1 MTLLDQHFFLLF
13 LLTNFFRNIGMLYNV
28 LYVRILF
35 LFLLNS
41 FSVIIEFI
49 YYIILL
55 NKLYFIINIIR

>member
-1 MTLLDQHFFLLF
+1 MILLDQHFFLLF

>member
-1 MTLLDQHFFLLF
+1 MILLDQHFFLLF
-13 LLTNFFRNIGMLYNV
+13 LLTNFFRNIDMLYNV

-55 NKLYFIINIIR
+55 NKLYFIINITR